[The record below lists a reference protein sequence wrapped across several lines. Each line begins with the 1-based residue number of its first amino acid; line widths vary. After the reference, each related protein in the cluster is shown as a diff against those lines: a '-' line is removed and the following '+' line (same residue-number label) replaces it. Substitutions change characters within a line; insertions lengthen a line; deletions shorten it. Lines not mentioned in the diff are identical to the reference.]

1 MDGHTPGGENRR
13 MRHAAR
19 LAGVDGQAVGVLLV
33 LASTVAFAVG
43 PTAAKVALDNGANT
57 PTVVALRGTVA
68 AALMALLVLATRQ
81 GFGVDRRAWRW
92 SLWCGAFQAVAIY
105 GFIGA
110 VASVPVGVAVL
121 VFFTHPLLVAA
132 IAHRRGGE
140 RLTARKLALAVLVL
154 AGLSLAL
161 GAEFETLDPSGVALA
176 ALASLAMCGVVLC
189 TGRAQERATSAQ
201 VNLHATAAGTL
212 AVALPTTALGGWALP
227 TNAAGWLGILGAGVG
242 IGVGLLTFFAAL
254 RRLGPA
260 RATML
265 SSVEP
270 LVSILFA
277 AAVLGERLGPL
288 QWAGAALVVVA
299 LALFEAA
306 DRGRRAEG

>member
-1 MDGHTPGGENRR
+1 MTP
-13 MRHAAR
+13 AAP
-19 LAGVDGQAVGVLLV
+19 GTDKQAIGVLLV

-43 PTAAKVALDNGANT
+43 PTAARVALDDGANT
-57 PTVVALRGTVA
+57 PTVVALRGAVA
-68 AALMALLVLATRQ
+68 AVLMALLVLATRQ
-81 GFGVDRRAWRW
+81 GFGVGRTAWRW
-92 SLWCGAFQAVAIY
+92 SLCCGAFQAVAIY

-132 IAHRRGGE
+132 VARRSGGE
-140 RLTARKLALAVLVL
+140 RLTARKLLLAALVL
-154 AGLSLAL
+154 AGLALAL
-161 GAEFETLDPSGVALA
+161 GPEAGTLDASGVALA

-212 AVALPTTALGGWALP
+212 AIALLTTALGGWALP
-227 TNAAGWLGILGAGVG
+227 SNAAGWLGVLAAGVG
-242 IGVGLLTFFAAL
+242 IGAGLLAFFAAL
-254 RRLGPA
+254 RRLGLA

-270 LVSILFA
+270 LVSIAFA
-277 AAVLGERLGPL
+277 AAVLGERLRPL

-306 DRGRRAEG
+306 ERGRRAEG

>member
-1 MDGHTPGGENRR
+1 MAVEPGG
-13 MRHAAR
+13 
-19 LAGVDGQAVGVLLV
+19 
-33 LASTVAFAVG
+33 
-43 PTAAKVALDNGANT
+43 
-57 PTVVALRGTVA
+57 
-68 AALMALLVLATRQ
+68 
-81 GFGVDRRAWRW
+81 
-92 SLWCGAFQAVAIY
+92 GAFQAVAIY

-110 VASVPVGVAVL
+110 VASTPVGVAVL

-140 RLTARKLALAVLVL
+140 RLTVRKLLLALLALAGL
-154 AGLSLAL
+154 AAAL
-161 GAEFETLDPSGVALA
+161 GPEFGTLDPSGVALA

-201 VNLHATAAGTL
+201 VNLHATAAGTAAL
-212 AVALPTTALGGWALP
+212 AVLTTALGGWALP
-227 TNAAGWLGILGAGVG
+227 SNGAGWLGVLAAGVG
-242 IGVGLLTFFAAL
+242 IGVGLLAFFAAL

-270 LVSILFA
+270 LVSIAFA
-277 AAVLGERLGPL
+277 AAVLGERLGPR

-306 DRGRRAEG
+306 DRGRGTGG